1 MGKFNLNSL
10 LSSSS
15 INAIDKE
22 DNKPNNLKIIPISV
36 YDLIASK
43 NNFYSV
49 NEINSLKNSI
59 EMYGLKQNLTVKELD
74 NGKYR
79 VIAGHRRCLASLALV
94 EEGKTEFEML
104 PCAIETVDSIK
115 EELLLI
121 TTNATTRQLS
131 DWEKTQQAQRM
142 RELLE
147 EYRKQEKISGRTR
160 EIIAQVLETS
170 PSQIGRMESISKHLT
185 DEFTNEFKQ
194 DNINISTA
202 YELSTL
208 PKEYQQEVLEEFK
221 DSGSLSINDVKEK
234 KKELKEIKGTVKN
247 NATKEQGEQEREKQ
261 EQEKKIENKQSSK
274 ELHSIPN
281 QIFPTVY
288 ETIEEMN
295 KQKLAQFICSRCDG
309 TGFCDY
315 ITECNYCSI
324 DERPKICKK
333 WLDMQVQKNF

>member
-15 INAIDKE
+15 INAVDKE
-22 DNKPNNLKIIPISV
+22 NNKQNKLKIVSISV
-36 YDLIASK
+36 HDLIASK

-49 NEINSLKNSI
+49 NEINSLKDSI

-147 EYRKQEKISGRTR
+147 EYRKQEKISGRAR

-170 PSQIGRMESISKHLT
+170 PSQIGRMESISKYLT
-185 DEFTNEFKQ
+185 DEFTDEFKQ

-208 PKEYQQEVLEEFK
+208 PKEAQQEVLEKYK
-221 DSGSLSINDVKEK
+221 DTGSLSINDVKDK
-234 KKELKEIKGTVKN
+234 KKEIKEVVKN
-247 NATKEQGEQEREKQ
+247 NTSKEDGEQEREKQ
-261 EQEKKIENKQSSK
+261 EQEKKQSLD
-274 ELHSIPN
+274 ELNSIPN
-281 QIFPTVY
+281 QIYPTVF
-288 ETIEEMN
+288 EIIEEMN